1 MSKDASV
8 KKKKNRE
15 KEKTVA
21 HDNDVLTTA
30 SFQLAKKQKY
40 KQLCYDTSY

>member
-8 KKKKNRE
+8 KKKKKKNRE

-40 KQLCYDTSY
+40 